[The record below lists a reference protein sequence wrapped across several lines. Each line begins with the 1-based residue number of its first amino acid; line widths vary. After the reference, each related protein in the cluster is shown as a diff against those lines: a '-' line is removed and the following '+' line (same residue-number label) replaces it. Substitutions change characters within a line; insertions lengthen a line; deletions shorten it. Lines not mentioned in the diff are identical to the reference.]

1 MYQEGFLGGLQ
12 IGMGTK
18 RYILAKASVIGD
30 LLIADRDHFLT
41 IEIAIDDR
49 HLVKRL
55 YDHQDRKNHD
65 LFGDRQSCQLFK
77 IRSFS

>member
-30 LLIADRDHFLT
+30 LL
-41 IEIAIDDR
+41 IDDR